1 LSEVHKI
8 AVRVEEA
15 AELVSMHANAIRK
28 AIYSRELMTV
38 QHGKNKPHYILVSD
52 LVDWFNRKKRVL

>member
-1 LSEVHKI
+1 MSTVPKI

-15 AELVSMHANAIRK
+15 AALLSMHANAVRR

-38 QHGKNKPHYILVSD
+38 QHGRNKPHYILVSD